1 MNHTVLPW
9 YYIRLLRFY
18 KGFTLIT
25 FYKDG
30 IIDYAYTYRIG
41 HETLF
46 KQDSPRDHSIASLNC
61 QLSSF
66 NALLTTRGNLNMPA
80 AILNFLFTFHSVI
93 TLFLY

>member
-46 KQDSPRDHSIASLNC
+46 KQDSPRDHSIA
-61 QLSSF
+61 
-66 NALLTTRGNLNMPA
+66 
-80 AILNFLFTFHSVI
+80 
-93 TLFLY
+93 